1 MRRQKPTGRKV
12 IVEGKLLLEE
22 LSRMRERK
30 RERGLSRAG
39 RTEQRGLYAGVGEYE
54 HMYRDSVRERVRE
67 GRGRKRE
74 SELKDESISRVTV
87 APKPNRT
94 LCHV

>member
-22 LSRMRERK
+22 LSDEGSGQRSEGGCVPGNTDELTRGERER
-30 RERGLSRAG
+30 EP
-39 RTEQRGLYAGVGEYE
+39 
-54 HMYRDSVRERVRE
+54 
-67 GRGRKRE
+67 
-74 SELKDESISRVTV
+74 KDESITRATV

>member
-1 MRRQKPTGRKV
+1 MRRQKPTSRKV

-22 LSRMRERK
+22 LSQRDERERVGVSGTNGAKGVACRGWRIRTHIQGK
-30 RERGLSRAG
+30 RER
-39 RTEQRGLYAGVGEYE
+39 
-54 HMYRDSVRERVRE
+54 
-67 GRGRKRE
+67 
-74 SELKDESISRVTV
+74 ELKDESITRATV